1 MSDEIMI
8 FTGTTFDFSWFFR
21 LSLVYYKHY
30 GGIIMGMVK
39 AEITLKN
46 VGDVHIANNGLA
58 KDQDIRQATI
68 TALVDTGAAT
78 LVINENLRQQL
89 GLGILGTRE
98 ARMANNVKE
107 TVQIA
112 DPVEV
117 HWKNRSMVCRP
128 WVISGNGRILL
139 GAIPLEDMDLMVDP
153 TRQELVGAHG
163 DEQIGDL
170 Y

>member
-1 MSDEIMI
+1 
-8 FTGTTFDFSWFFR
+8 
-21 LSLVYYKHY
+21 
-30 GGIIMGMVK
+30 MGMVK
-39 AEITLKN
+39 TEITLKN
-46 VGDVHIANNGLA
+46 VFDVQTCQLGSI
-58 KDQDIRQATI
+58 KDQEIRQATI
-68 TALVDTGAAT
+68 TALVDTGAMT

-89 GLGILGTRE
+89 GLGIRGTKE

-153 TRQELVGAHG
+153 TKQELVGAHG